1 MASQFAPISR
11 RGLILS
17 LVAVPALA
25 GMASD
30 PQQGADQKPPRAK
43 DMTDLSNI
51 VLLYAAEGK
60 SALLGAALNELVTLT
75 RQESGCAICEL
86 NQSTAEPD
94 TWMVYERWRGQA
106 AFDSHMKQPYVAS
119 FLGKLGEL
127 QARPPE
133 VRPFQ
138 YRG

>member
-1 MASQFAPISR
+1 M
-11 RGLILS
+11 
-17 LVAVPALA
+17 
-25 GMASD
+25 
-30 PQQGADQKPPRAK
+30 K

-60 SALLGAALNELVTLT
+60 SALMGAALNELVTLT
-75 RQESGCAICEL
+75 RQEPGCAVCEL
-86 NQSTAEPD
+86 NQSSNEPN

-106 AFDSHMKQPYVAS
+106 AFDIHMQQPYVAS
-119 FLGKLGEL
+119 FLGKLGDL
-127 QARPPE
+127 QAKPPE